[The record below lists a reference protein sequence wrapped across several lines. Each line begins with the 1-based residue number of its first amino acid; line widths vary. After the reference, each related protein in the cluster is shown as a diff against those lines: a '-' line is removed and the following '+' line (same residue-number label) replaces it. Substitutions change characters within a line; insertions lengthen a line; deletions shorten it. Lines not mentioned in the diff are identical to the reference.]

1 MSYLQEVTGHGCR
14 ESTCRE
20 IDNFMINLSSRLVLS
35 LGSKIIL
42 VTFSVLYQDSEKV
55 IRKMRVKAYHKDN
68 EF

>member
-1 MSYLQEVTGHGCR
+1 MSYLQEDIGHGYRKSICR
-14 ESTCRE
+14 ET
-20 IDNFMINLSSRLVLS
+20 DNFMINLSSRLVLN

-55 IRKMRVKAYHKDN
+55 IRKMRVKAYQKEN